1 MSGFFGFDT
10 ALPEHRPNHGQQQ
23 FPPQQSKFQPS
34 NVNAFNNT
42 GLPDEDEME
51 VYTWGQGAGQE
62 PEEADESNDATFGA
76 EIGTIKNTAY
86 FNFGHEEPSSSYGAP
101 KQQSTRGPVASTA
114 SRYRPKAAADPFAFS
129 EDDFYSSRSPARTKP
144 KPQTSQSA
152 LTKPA
157 GQTTSWGTAPS
168 AAVKP
173 SPAHHASQPAP
184 AGQIKTLEEIEAEFA
199 SMSAPSAQVQAQA
212 PTQPQAPVQQQ
223 ILTLEELEQQMM
235 EEIPGQAPPQHQQ
248 QAQYQAQ
255 PQYQGTPQQAPAQY
269 QAQHQQQAQAQQ
281 IQQQPAPVREVTP
294 NQVPGLA
301 SSGYGS
307 QQALLDS
314 MFPELGQ
321 GPSPAPAGQPDQS
334 ATQAPGPSPEEL
346 ARQEHFR
353 QIFESKVQAMSKH
366 NNIMGNSD
374 KDFITRMQLAQL
386 ASNAP
391 FVSDFYAQVFSA
403 MESSRRAHE
412 SGQLDRPTVVQI
424 AAGFGLGVGG
434 PQGNRFGKMGQNTM
448 QKLSVQVKK
457 LVESRAQHQKAA
469 SNSAALQGALGR
481 VTRGG
486 AAAPRPVLAVPTH
499 VKSDHRPVSH
509 LNEQTNIKRDPLTRK
524 QIMYALEGLY
534 ADVLEIEQLRRDP
547 PPVTS
552 AHDVELW
559 SAKCKEKEELI
570 WTKLMVQEPI
580 EVSNPHPF
588 ISLVNPPKGQRLLL
602 RIILQLPDQK
612 IFTLLSL
619 LLVNFYQL
627 DVVARAPPPPAADAS
642 LLTKADKLDRAKR
655 EADTDGFL
663 FNIVPAIDM
672 AINKC
677 KLGLIGGLLVTA
689 VQRLDVVK
697 IASTRPGIVLFTAL
711 LSKAQSL
718 VRAPVSDP
726 MNPIAVPH
734 PDPAEVQQW
743 PSLFSIFINALLPS
757 LPDLF
762 PSSIA
767 AKQAFGPSAY
777 LLSTMEHLPDHEG
790 LEMERREA
798 EAWGFAAALA
808 VNSNEE
814 EQTALVAAL
823 REKILHT
830 VQGARSTA
838 ISQARAD
845 LKLRNVNMFLNGLGL
860 DAAMIE

>member
-10 ALPEHRPNHGQQQ
+10 VLPEHRPNQGHQQQ
-23 FPPQQSKFQPS
+23 HPAQQSKFQPS
-34 NVNAFNNT
+34 NVNAFNSSD
-42 GLPDEDEME
+42 LPDEDEME
-51 VYTWGQGAGQE
+51 VYTWGQGIDQDLDQ
-62 PEEADESNDATFGA
+62 ADESNDATFGA
-76 EIGTIKNTAY
+76 DIGTIKNSAY
-86 FNFGHEEPSSSYGAP
+86 FNFGHEEPSSSPYGAP
-101 KQQSTRGPVASTA
+101 KQQTSRGPVASTA

-129 EDDFYSSRSPARTKP
+129 EDDFYSSRSPARKTPAKG
-144 KPQTSQSA
+144 KPQTSQSSF
-152 LTKPA
+152 TKPA

-173 SPAHHASQPAP
+173 SPAQHSSQPAP

-235 EEIPGQAPPQHQQ
+235 EDIPGQAPFQQQ

-255 PQYQGTPQQAPAQY
+255 PPY
-269 QAQHQQQAQAQQ
+269 QATPQQAQAQQ
-281 IQQQPAPVREVTP
+281 PQQPAPPREITP
-294 NQVPGLA
+294 TQVPGLA
-301 SSGYGS
+301 PSGYSS

-321 GPSPAPAGQPDQS
+321 RAAPAPTGQPGQS
-334 ATQAPGPSPEEL
+334 ATQTPGPSPEEL

-386 ASNAP
+386 ATNAP

-457 LVESRAQHQKAA
+457 MVESRAQHQKAA

-486 AAAPRPVLAVPTH
+486 AAAPRPVLAIPTH
-499 VKSDHRPVSH
+499 VKADHRPVSH

-534 ADVLEIEQLRRDP
+534 SDLLEIEQLRRDP

-559 SAKCKEKEELI
+559 SAKCREKEESI

-588 ISLVNPPKGQRLLL
+588 ISLLNPPKGQRLLL

-726 MNPIAVPH
+726 MNPIPVPH
-734 PDPAEVQQW
+734 PDPTEIQQW

-767 AKQAFGPSAY
+767 VKHAFGPSAY

-808 VNSNEE
+808 VNANEE